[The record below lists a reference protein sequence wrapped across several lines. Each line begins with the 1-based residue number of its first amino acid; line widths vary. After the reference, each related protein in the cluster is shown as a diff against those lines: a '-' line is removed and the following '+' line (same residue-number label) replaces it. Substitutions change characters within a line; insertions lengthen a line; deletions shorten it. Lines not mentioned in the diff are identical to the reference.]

1 MHTSL
6 GKTFSHRISLHLG
19 TTVRWLGSV
28 VEGDVSCDDE
38 GEFLFAG
45 ILPESKAN
53 HDRGHLT
60 FSSRWRL
67 L

>member
-1 MHTSL
+1 MRACI
-6 GKTFSHRISLHLG
+6 GIFHRRGL
-19 TTVRWLGSV
+19 RWLGSV

-45 ILPESKAN
+45 ISPESKAN
-53 HDRGHLT
+53 HDRGRLT